1 MCRGKNSSNS
11 VPIWRCQNELSTRA
25 WKEGQRLRRRRMLG
39 QDTDLPYLWRLSETH
54 LFCILHTWNKYALF
68 KKKIAYKLSWATTT
82 AVKSSIWNTI
92 FQTETLCTVTVK
104 AVKSTFIR
112 FGKKFH
118 ISPQKQIRHGF
129 GIFLRLTNK
138 NWLIQST
145 FYRTTVRFI

>member
-1 MCRGKNSSNS
+1 M
-11 VPIWRCQNELSTRA
+11 
-25 WKEGQRLRRRRMLG
+25 
-39 QDTDLPYLWRLSETH
+39 
-54 LFCILHTWNKYALF
+54 
-68 KKKIAYKLSWATTT
+68 
-82 AVKSSIWNTI
+82 
-92 FQTETLCTVTVK
+92 ETLCTVTVK

-145 FYRTTVRFI
+145 FYRTTVRFIQFFWFYQKISALDSFITVQFNRELVRIFMLLLWNLRFYCQPITFFISKIKIHIFLIIILSQFLVRMQHQTESLLFIHFAYQNFS